1 MKFIPETRLKK
12 FSVYKREPK
21 SFMLKMSV
29 NTFNKVRSSISSKR
43 ITNIFLKKKKKRNA
57 LVELFWKK

>member
-1 MKFIPETRLKK
+1 
-12 FSVYKREPK
+12 
-21 SFMLKMSV
+21 MLKISV

>member
-1 MKFIPETRLKK
+1 
-12 FSVYKREPK
+12 
-21 SFMLKMSV
+21 MLKMSV

-57 LVELFWKK
+57 LVETILEEIKLKRLVIRLGW